1 MFIQAMLNMLNLH
14 MMTKRFVIRFLFLIY
29 FVGGISFVI
38 KANEVDIESDKL
50 KISVFDI
57 DATPPVGTFMAYNP
71 MVNSW
76 DLGLRARGIVLIGS
90 GEPVV
95 LCAVDWIGIAN
106 DSHEDFRKAL
116 ADAAGTTKE
125 RVALH
130 TLHQHDAP
138 RSDFGAERILKEANL
153 DPGGYEGSFDRILMG
168 KLAEAV
174 KNSLNETVAV
184 THIGLGS
191 AEVYQVASNRRIFG
205 PDGRVCAAR
214 YSACGDPKLRAEPE
228 GLIDPIVSLIS
239 FWNNE
244 KPVAVLSFYAT
255 HPQSYYRTGIA
266 NPDFPGI
273 ARFMRQLEIPDAL
286 HIHFNGAG
294 GNIGAG
300 KYNDGSK
307 VNRGILAQRLADG
320 MKRAWEA
327 TKKEKI
333 NRSSVEWLTIP
344 VSLPPSANSMKNI
357 NDWGKTGD
365 SQYLPKIVPN
375 VAYVERYRQ
384 GKQIDVTCLKAGR
397 ARIIGLP
404 GEPFVEYQLFAKA
417 ECPDLFVAVAAYGDY
432 GPGYIP
438 VAEAYEQ
445 GGYEVEAAGVAPE
458 ADEILKKAIQSLL
471 HR

>member
-1 MFIQAMLNMLNLH
+1 M
-14 MMTKRFVIRFLFLIY
+14 
-29 FVGGISFVI
+29 GGISFVV
-38 KANEVDIESDKL
+38 KANDVDIESETL
-50 KISVFDI
+50 KVSVFDI

-106 DSHEDFRKAL
+106 DSYEDFRKAL

-138 RSDFGAERILKEANL
+138 RSDFRAERILKEANL

-184 THIGLGS
+184 TPIGLGS

-205 PDGRVCAAR
+205 PDGRVCASR

-228 GLIDPIVSLIS
+228 GLIDPIVSLVS
-239 FWNNE
+239 FWNNA
-244 KPVAVLSFYAT
+244 KPIVVLSFYAT

-357 NDWGKTGD
+357 NDWEKTGD
-365 SQYLPKIVPN
+365 TRYLPKIVPN

-417 ECPDLFVAVAAYGDY
+417 ECSDLFVAVAAYGDY

-458 ADEILKKAIQSLL
+458 AGEILKKAIQSLL
-471 HR
+471 HK